1 MHISRNTHIVHYSND
16 LLDIAC
22 RDILKQ
28 QQHLL
33 PDLRTVTIFLS
44 NNLAQKPLLDK
55 LTKYAF
61 KQGYPAL
68 LSPNCTTLR
77 KWALSMQ
84 APNKPLLSQYARE
97 LILVDAINQQSSL
110 FANTNPWIIANE
122 LLSFFDDMTLNNI
135 DPLKFQNHFN
145 QNKLNEHT
153 SYALSQDATLVTTLW
168 QAWQQQLS
176 QESMLDPVETY
187 IHALQQSEFSKH
199 EIFYSIGLDKLS
211 ECELSVFR
219 KIEDQSQLHLFIYA
233 SNAQLSSRPDFAI
246 KDCIDPNTN
255 KNHYSTKEIS
265 PYSKLLDSIYID
277 NGLSIKQRAENFSN
291 AYPISPA
298 NTRLKVYKTNS
309 FEQHVKALDIKIRN
323 CLHAD
328 IDNIGVVTADRKLV
342 RRLRAVLE
350 HANVQVNDLGGWAL
364 ATTSAAVVIELWLQL
379 VEERFP
385 AKHLLALAR
394 SPFFPTSIDEELHDK
409 AINLFEKDIVLPL
422 NLHNGLSLF
431 RDALEKYQIIHDT
444 IDEQTANYILEL
456 LDKFETA
463 TQSLTRLLKQKS
475 SPLHRFFEELLNS
488 LKTFGFFTMLRKDEA
503 GKQVIELF
511 ELQISHFKNIE
522 NAVDWS
528 EYRRFIAR
536 LLDQQN
542 FKHTSVKSNVTF
554 CSLEQSRLLNFDSL
568 IIASVDKDHFPGASI
583 NYIFFNEH
591 IRSELSIPT
600 WRNEHALHFYL
611 FRMLLDAAPDILIT
625 VQNEKNGEAIMSSP
639 WLEAIETFHSMA
651 YGNDLI
657 DKSLQA
663 LVGQSGTSIEQQLQ
677 HIPIPDLSKQPTP
690 LLTENLK
697 PNSISISQYQRLMN
711 CPYQFYATTCLK
723 LSKTDELYDE
733 LNKADFGSLVHHC
746 LYAFFTNEPS
756 MPGPFA
762 EKVTEKNREA
772 AERMLISIS
781 HHVFKHV
788 IEHRFS
794 DQLWLQRWL
803 NLIPKFIDWEI
814 QRQVTHTPHKHEAPF
829 ERNINATITL
839 NGRIDRIDRIDG
851 PASAYAIID
860 YKTGQTPSQKSVVAG
875 EQVQLPMYAFLYE
888 NCNQVEYVNIGK
900 DNNVKTESTLKDSQL
915 DDLISEHRS
924 RLVEFANALNNDIPF
939 TALADDDTCEWCEVR
954 GLCRKDYW
962 QS

>member
-1 MHISRNTHIVHYSND
+1 VHIFQNTHIVHYSND
-16 LLDIAC
+16 LLDIVC
-22 RDILKQ
+22 VDILKHHH
-28 QQHLL
+28 HLV

-44 NNLAQKPLLDK
+44 NNLAQKPLLEK
-55 LTKYAF
+55 LTKFAS

-68 LSPNCTTLR
+68 LPPNCTTLR

-110 FANTNPWIIANE
+110 FANTNPWVIANE
-122 LLSFFDDMTLNNI
+122 LLSFFDAMALNNNE
-135 DPLKFQNHFN
+135 PLNFQNYSS
-145 QNKLNEHT
+145 QNKLDEHA
-153 SYALSQDATLVTTLW
+153 SYALSQDATLVTTLRH
-168 QAWQQQLS
+168 AWQQQLS
-176 QESMLDPVETY
+176 QENMLDPVESY
-187 IHALQQSEFSKH
+187 VKALQQSEFSKH

-211 ECELSVFR
+211 ECEVSLFR
-219 KIEDQSQLHLFIYA
+219 KIENQSQLHLFIYA
-233 SNAQLSSRPDFAI
+233 SNVQLSSRPDFVI
-246 KDCIDPNTN
+246 KDIFDPNNN
-255 KNHYSTKEIS
+255 KNHNSTEEIS
-265 PYSKLLDSIYID
+265 PYSKLLDSIYTD
-277 NGLSIKQRAENFSN
+277 NGLSIKRRAEIFSH
-291 AYPISPA
+291 AHPISPA
-298 NTRLKVYKTNS
+298 SRRLKIYKTNS

-328 IDNIGVVTADRKLV
+328 IDNIGVVTSDRKLL

-364 ATTSAAVVIELWLQL
+364 ATTSAVVVIELWLQL

-385 AKHLLALAR
+385 AKHLLALAK
-394 SPFFPTSIDEELHDK
+394 SPFFPISTNKELHDK
-409 AINLFEKDIVLPL
+409 AINLFEKDIVLSL

-431 RDALEKYQIIHDT
+431 RDALEKYQITHDT
-444 IDEQTANYILEL
+444 IDEQTACYLFEL

-475 SPLHRFFEELLNS
+475 APLHHFFEELLNG
-488 LKTFGFFTMLRKDEA
+488 LKRFGFFTTLRKDEA

-511 ELQISHFKNIE
+511 ESQISHFKNIE

-542 FKHTSVKSNVTF
+542 FKPVSINSNVTF

-568 IIASVDKDHFPGASI
+568 IIASVDKDHFPGAST
-583 NYIFFNEH
+583 NYIFFSEH
-591 IRSELSIPT
+591 IRSELNIPT

-611 FRMLLDAAPDILIT
+611 FRRLLDAAPDILIT
-625 VQNEKNGEAIMSSP
+625 VQNEKNGEAIMPNP
-639 WLEAIETFHSMA
+639 WIEAIETFHSIA

-657 DKSLQA
+657 DKSLQT
-663 LVGQSGTSIEQQLQ
+663 LVKQSSTSINQQQ

-697 PNSISISQYQRLMN
+697 PSSISISQYQRLVN
-711 CPYQFYATTCLK
+711 CPYQFYATTCLN
-723 LSKTDELYDE
+723 LSRTDELSDE
-733 LNKADFGSLVHHC
+733 LNKADFGSLVHKC

-762 EKVTEKNREA
+762 EKVTKNNREA
-772 AERMLISIS
+772 AEHMLISIS
-781 HHVFKHV
+781 RHVFKYV
-788 IEHRFS
+788 IEHRFN
-794 DQLWLQRWL
+794 DQLKLQRWL

-814 QRQVTHTPHKHEAPF
+814 QRQVTHTPHKHEASF
-829 ERNINATITL
+829 ERSISATTTL
-839 NGRIDRIDRIDG
+839 NGRIDRIDKYT
-851 PASAYAIID
+851 STFAIID
-860 YKTGQTPSQKSVVAG
+860 YKTGQTPSQKSVISG
-875 EQVQLPMYAFLYE
+875 EQVQLPMYALLNE

-915 DDLISEHRS
+915 DDLVSEHRR
-924 RLVEFANALNNDIPF
+924 RLIEFADALNNDIPF
-939 TALADDDTCEWCEVR
+939 PALADDDTCKWCEVR